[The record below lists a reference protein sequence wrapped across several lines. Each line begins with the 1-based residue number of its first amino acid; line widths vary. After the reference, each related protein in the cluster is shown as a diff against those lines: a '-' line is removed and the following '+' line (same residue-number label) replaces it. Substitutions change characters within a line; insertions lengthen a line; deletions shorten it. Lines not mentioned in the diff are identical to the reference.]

1 MALTSL
7 VYVSLANKDMQE
19 SDLAALLSQA
29 RRNNEKLSI
38 TGMLLYRDRLF
49 MQALEGEEDR
59 INALYERIRQDS
71 RHRDVTTV
79 SIRPIEARSFA
90 DWTMG
95 FSLIDNETVEGMEGY
110 TDFLENPSRLFC
122 RKAQRRPSAP
132 GQLQVPGT
140 AITARLSPSAGI
152 GITRPS
158 GRCDWP
164 TQADHDHAD
173 L

>member
-29 RRNNEKLSI
+29 RKNNEKADI

-59 INALYERIRQDS
+59 INTLYEKIRNDS
-71 RHRDVTTV
+71 RHRDVTKVTV
-79 SIRPIEARSFA
+79 KPIKARSFA

-95 FSLIDNETVEGMEGY
+95 FNLIDDEAVENLEGY
-110 TDFLENPSRLFC
+110 TDFLENPSPSFFAG
-122 RKAQRRPSAP
+122 KPSYAQALLDNFKS
-132 GQLQVPGT
+132 QV
-140 AITARLSPSAGI
+140 LM
-152 GITRPS
+152 
-158 GRCDWP
+158 
-164 TQADHDHAD
+164 
-173 L
+173 

>member
-19 SDLAALLSQA
+19 HDLAALLSQA
-29 RRNNEKLSI
+29 RKNNEKLSI

-59 INALYERIRQDS
+59 INALYEKIRQDS

-79 SIRPIEARSFA
+79 SIRPIKARSFA

-95 FSLIDNETVEGMEGY
+95 FSLIDDETVEGMEGY
-110 TDFLENPSRLFC
+110 TDFLE
-122 RKAQRRPSAP
+122 
-132 GQLQVPGT
+132 
-140 AITARLSPSAGI
+140 SPSPAFFAGK
-152 GITRPS
+152 PS
-158 GRCDWP
+158 YA
-164 TQADHDHAD
+164 QALLDNFKSQV
-173 L
+173 LM